1 MSYMPYEVS
10 YTMQVLADVV
20 AVTPTELLLF
30 LFAICVHTTF
40 FGKRSIMR
48 IPLLQSKKKA
58 APAGPRG
65 GHPWASANRP
75 KPAAS
80 AGSGLAKALGMRLQ
94 GDPARSG
101 AESGISK
108 RDDLCKEICKHIDSS
123 CSKSSA
129 DVAQMLS
136 DALEML
142 PIGGHSKK
150 HPHTMS
156 PTNGAELLGA
166 VKEEMVRRSIE
177 PDRRFVEQLLRG
189 YHNSQLATD
198 FDKLFDEEQN
208 KKSQPPLSF
217 AMVVLAVSSAV
228 YAKNLAVAMLRL
240 QAVADG
246 WKGQGLEFRDVL
258 PKFLQLAAAA
268 GGSALITLLE
278 YFSEKKL
285 FAIPWVLEN
294 VLAEC
299 AQHGYTEGFS
309 FVEKL
314 AREQDLKLSA
324 KVYCALVRGARNAQA
339 ATKVVDEVCANCANL
354 DGILSCHNE
363 LLAAAFQKNCKNVLQ
378 LLDKLMAV
386 GMKPNNVTCSI
397 LLKASDP
404 TASSAILDRALGL
417 VDAMDDDM
425 DELLLVSVIEAHI
438 RMGRSDLVRKTLRK
452 QRASRSG
459 LGVKSPQAFAS
470 LIRASS
476 FLQDIEGIRAIWRDL
491 RTRHVELTSLLVG
504 CMVEGL
510 VQNAGPDDG
519 HELIREIIGDP
530 NTRALVN
537 AVIYGS
543 VIKGFSHQKRFDKVW
558 AVYTEA
564 VRENVTLTI
573 ATYNCLMD
581 ACARCNENSHIP
593 ALLEEM
599 GKSGIQPNIIT
610 YSAII
615 KGYCQEN
622 RVDRGLELLE
632 EMRTVAKLTPDE
644 RIYNTIIN
652 GCARQCLY
660 DKGMSILEQMMKEG
674 VAPSNFTLS
683 VLVKLA
689 GRARHLDRAFELC
702 TELKEKFGVQP
713 NVHVYNNLIQACIG
727 QKSAQHDRRGSCDEY
742 VREPVKL
749 LKRMADEH
757 VRPDLRTYMLLIRAL
772 MMAGEGRQSV
782 GLIRAAFGLDGIHP
796 LLREVSNASLLQI
809 REGLP
814 ADLMGEVFDGLVK
827 GREPDLAPELFEEL
841 RRFPSSKFDA
851 KAALKIISAASSR

>member
-1 MSYMPYEVS
+1 
-10 YTMQVLADVV
+10 
-20 AVTPTELLLF
+20 
-30 LFAICVHTTF
+30 
-40 FGKRSIMR
+40 
-48 IPLLQSKKKA
+48 
-58 APAGPRG
+58 
-65 GHPWASANRP
+65 
-75 KPAAS
+75 
-80 AGSGLAKALGMRLQ
+80 
-94 GDPARSG
+94 
-101 AESGISK
+101 
-108 RDDLCKEICKHIDSS
+108 
-123 CSKSSA
+123 
-129 DVAQMLS
+129 
-136 DALEML
+136 
-142 PIGGHSKK
+142 
-150 HPHTMS
+150 
-156 PTNGAELLGA
+156 
-166 VKEEMVRRSIE
+166 
-177 PDRRFVEQLLRG
+177 
-189 YHNSQLATD
+189 
-198 FDKLFDEEQN
+198 
-208 KKSQPPLSF
+208 
-217 AMVVLAVSSAV
+217 
-228 YAKNLAVAMLRL
+228 
-240 QAVADG
+240 
-246 WKGQGLEFRDVL
+246 
-258 PKFLQLAAAA
+258 
-268 GGSALITLLE
+268 LITLLE

-299 AQHGYTEGFS
+299 AQHGYTGGFS
-309 FVEKL
+309 FVENL

-324 KVYCALVRGARNAQA
+324 KVYCALVRGARNAEA
-339 ATKVVDEVCANCANL
+339 ATKVVAEVCANCASL

-363 LLAAAFQKNCKNVLQ
+363 LLAVAFQKNCKNVLQ
-378 LLDKLMAV
+378 LLDKMMAV

-404 TASSAILDRALGL
+404 TASSAILDKALGL

-438 RMGRSDLVRKTLRK
+438 RMGRSDLVRKTLCK

-459 LGVKSPQAFAS
+459 LVKSPQAFAS

-564 VRENVTLTI
+564 VRENVSLTI

-632 EMRTVAKLTPDE
+632 EMRTVAGLTPDE

-660 DKGMSILEQMMKEG
+660 DKGMSILEQMMAEG

-727 QKSAQHDRRGSCDEY
+727 QKSLKLDES
-742 VREPVKL
+742 VKL
-749 LKRMADEH
+749 LKRMADER
-757 VRPDLRTYMLLIRAL
+757 VRPDLRTYSLLLRAL

-796 LLREVSNASLLQI
+796 LLREVSPASLLQL

-814 ADLMGEVFDGLVK
+814 GDLMGEVFDGLVK

-841 RRFPSSKFDA
+841 RRFPNSKFDA
-851 KAALKIISAASSR
+851 KAALKIISAASGR